1 MTVVLVRDKPEK
13 GFSSTEV
20 TVTKTV
26 VDDYLKRGWK
36 EKKSTSGEQK
46 DVHNEVEND
55 TTKNTEVNGTNPI
68 KTKKN

>member
-26 VDDYLKRGWK
+26 VNDYLKRGWK
-36 EKKSTSGEQK
+36 EKKSTSGEQSPNK
-46 DVHNEVEND
+46 VEND
-55 TTKNTEVNGTNPI
+55 TTPKNTEVNGTNPI

>member
-26 VDDYLKRGWK
+26 VNDYLKRGWK

-46 DVHNEVEND
+46 DTNKVEND
-55 TTKNTEVNGTNPI
+55 TTPKNTEVNGTNPI